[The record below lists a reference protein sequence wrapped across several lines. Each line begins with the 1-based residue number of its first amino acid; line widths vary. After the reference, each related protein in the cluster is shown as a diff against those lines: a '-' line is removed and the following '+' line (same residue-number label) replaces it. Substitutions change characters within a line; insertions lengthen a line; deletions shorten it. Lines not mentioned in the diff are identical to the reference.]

1 MSKNAFAA
9 GAAPGAPAAFY
20 SERIMDSQENLR
32 QKAKAKVQSAVLVLA
47 LAALAAAA
55 AEYRRATAPSAT
67 ASLVIE
73 MPEDAVSAAKGENAA
88 HKAKAAAE
96 DAGGGAKAAA
106 ENAGG
111 GAKAVAEDAGGG
123 AKAADGNKSD
133 TASSAG
139 NPGGR
144 MPGEELRKT
153 LAAVAAAEHHPQGQ
167 PLADVP
173 ATAPKSRLSAPTAAE
188 LEKQAAAVD
197 DAEAEGTGADNTG
210 AGNTGAGNT
219 GAAPVPEDGGKAA
232 QAGVADTAVA
242 GGNAADFLNYMRD
255 VHRRVAEV
263 SKPKSPLE
271 EIKAVRQR
279 LAPRP
284 KQALFQAGRIE
295 IYDSEKGV
303 VAVETTVQ
311 TVAAGKAV
319 NVAADDKAAVE
330 AAGEKAA
337 DVPAAEAEKAE
348 DKKAA
353 DVPAAGADKSEDAG
367 AVMLV
372 PAAVQGAKAANVA
385 AEDMNKAE
393 KGAGADKSAAADEA
407 AGETGRTEDA
417 GAVML
422 VPAAMQ
428 GAKAANVAADDKAVE
443 RAATE
448 AEKAEDKKA
457 ADVPAAEAEKDAV
470 ADKSTAADVPAAGA
484 DKSTAADEAEDKG
497 LQAAQGGAVD
507 KNELLRSVLQ
517 AADEIARAQNSTG
530 GEEMAAVPQAEPE
543 PKANPALAVEPKP
556 ENGGAIDLMKNIAA
570 RN

>member
-1 MSKNAFAA
+1 MPKNAFAA

-88 HKAKAAAE
+88 HKAKVA
-96 DAGGGAKAAA
+96 
-106 ENAGG
+106 
-111 GAKAVAEDAGGG
+111 AEDAGGG

-133 TASSAG
+133 TAPAAANS
-139 NPGGR
+139 GGR
-144 MPGEELRKT
+144 APGEELRKT

-197 DAEAEGTGADNTG
+197 DAEAKGTGADNTG
-210 AGNTGAGNT
+210 ADDTGAGNT
-219 GAAPVPEDGGKAA
+219 GAAPMPEDGGKAA

-271 EIKAVRQR
+271 EIKVVRQR

-311 TVAAGKAV
+311 TVAAGKAA
-319 NVAADDKAAVE
+319 NAAADDKAAVE
-330 AAGEKAA
+330 RAAAEDVNKAEDAAREKAA
-337 DVPAAEAEKAE
+337 N
-348 DKKAA
+348 
-353 DVPAAGADKSEDAG
+353 VPAAGADKST
-367 AVMLV
+367 
-372 PAAVQGAKAANVA
+372 
-385 AEDMNKAE
+385 
-393 KGAGADKSAAADEA
+393 AADEA

-428 GAKAANVAADDKAVE
+428 GGKAANAAADEAAGETGRTEDTGAVMLVPAAMQGGKAANAAADDKDAVE

-448 AEKAEDKKA
+448 DVNKAEDTPAGEKA
-457 ADVPAAEAEKDAV
+457 ADVPAAEAEKDA
-470 ADKSTAADVPAAGA
+470 GA
-484 DKSTAADEAEDKG
+484 DKSAAADESEDKG

-530 GEEMAAVPQAEPE
+530 GEEMAAVPQAEPA

-556 ENGGAIDLMKNIAA
+556 EDGGAIDLMKNIAA

>member
-1 MSKNAFAA
+1 MPKNAFAA

-47 LAALAAAA
+47 LAALAAAV

-96 DAGGGAKAAA
+96 
-106 ENAGG
+106 N
-111 GAKAVAEDAGGG
+111 AGGG

-133 TASSAG
+133 TAPAAG

-219 GAAPVPEDGGKAA
+219 GAAPMPEDGGKAA

-311 TVAAGKAV
+311 TVAAGKMANAAV
-319 NVAADDKAAVE
+319 DDKAA
-330 AAGEKAA
+330 EK
-337 DVPAAEAEKAE
+337 D
-348 DKKAA
+348 
-353 DVPAAGADKSEDAG
+353 AGADKSE
-367 AVMLV
+367 
-372 PAAVQGAKAANVA
+372 NV
-385 AEDMNKAE
+385 
-393 KGAGADKSAAADEA
+393 
-407 AGETGRTEDA
+407 

-428 GAKAANVAADDKAVE
+428 GGKMVNAA
-443 RAATE
+443 
-448 AEKAEDKKA
+448 AEDVNKAEDTPAGEKV

-470 ADKSTAADVPAAGA
+470 ADKSTAADEAAGETERTEDAGAVMLVPAAMQGGKAANAAAEDVNKAEDTPAGEKAADVPAAEAEKDAVA

-517 AADEIARAQNSTG
+517 AADEIARAQNSAG
-530 GEEMAAVPQAEPE
+530 GEEMATVPQAEPE

-556 ENGGAIDLMKNIAA
+556 EDGGAIDLMKNIAA

>member
-1 MSKNAFAA
+1 
-9 GAAPGAPAAFY
+9 
-20 SERIMDSQENLR
+20 MDSQENLR

-88 HKAKAAAE
+88 HKAKA
-96 DAGGGAKAAA
+96 
-106 ENAGG
+106 
-111 GAKAVAEDAGGG
+111 VAEDAGGG
-123 AKAADGNKSD
+123 AKTADGNKSD
-133 TASSAG
+133 AAPAAG

-197 DAEAEGTGADNTG
+197 DAEAKGTGADNTG
-210 AGNTGAGNT
+210 ADDTGAGNT

-319 NVAADDKAAVE
+319 NVAADDKAVE
-330 AAGEKAA
+330 RAAT
-337 DVPAAEAEKAE
+337 EAEKAE

-353 DVPAAGADKSEDAG
+353 DVPAAE
-367 AVMLV
+367 
-372 PAAVQGAKAANVA
+372 
-385 AEDMNKAE
+385 AE
-393 KGAGADKSAAADEA
+393 KDAGADKSTAADEA

-428 GAKAANVAADDKAVE
+428 GAKAANA
-443 RAATE
+443 
-448 AEKAEDKKA
+448 
-457 ADVPAAEAEKDAV
+457 AAEAEKDAG

-530 GEEMAAVPQAEPE
+530 GEEMAAVPQAEPA

>member
-1 MSKNAFAA
+1 MPKNAFAA
-9 GAAPGAPAAFY
+9 GVAPGAPAAFY

-96 DAGGGAKAAA
+96 
-106 ENAGG
+106 NAGG
-111 GAKAVAEDAGGG
+111 GAKAT
-123 AKAADGNKSD
+123 DGNKSD
-133 TASSAG
+133 TAPAAG

-153 LAAVAAAEHHPQGQ
+153 LAAVAAAEHHPQEQ

-210 AGNTGAGNT
+210 ADDTGAGNT

-353 DVPAAGADKSEDAG
+353 DVPAAEAEKDADADKST
-367 AVMLV
+367 
-372 PAAVQGAKAANVA
+372 
-385 AEDMNKAE
+385 
-393 KGAGADKSAAADEA
+393 AADEV
-407 AGETGRTEDA
+407 AGEAGRTEDA

-428 GAKAANVAADDKAVE
+428 GGKMVNAVADDKA
-443 RAATE
+443 A
-448 AEKAEDKKA
+448 DKGAGADKSAA
-457 ADVPAAEAEKDAV
+457 ADVPAAGADKSENVGAVMLVPAAVQGAKAANAAAEAEKD
-470 ADKSTAADVPAAGA
+470 AGA

>member
-1 MSKNAFAA
+1 MPAA
-9 GAAPGAPAAFY
+9 G
-20 SERIMDSQENLR
+20 QKLR
-32 QKAKAKVQSAVLVLA
+32 TAIKAIRL
-47 LAALAAAA
+47 
-55 AEYRRATAPSAT
+55 RRP
-67 ASLVIE
+67 
-73 MPEDAVSAAKGENAA
+73 
-88 HKAKAAAE
+88 
-96 DAGGGAKAAA
+96 
-106 ENAGG
+106 
-111 GAKAVAEDAGGG
+111 
-123 AKAADGNKSD
+123 
-133 TASSAG
+133 
-139 NPGGR
+139 
-144 MPGEELRKT
+144 ELRKT

-197 DAEAEGTGADNTG
+197 DAEAKGTGADNTG
-210 AGNTGAGNT
+210 ADDTGAGNT

-330 AAGEKAA
+330 KDAVA
-337 DVPAAEAEKAE
+337 DKSA
-348 DKKAA
+348 AA
-353 DVPAAGADKSEDAG
+353 DVPAAGADKSENVG

-372 PAAVQGAKAANVA
+372 PAAMQGGKAADVPA
-385 AEDMNKAE
+385 AEAE
-393 KGAGADKSAAADEA
+393 KDAGADKSAAADEA
-407 AGETGRTEDA
+407 AGEAGRTEDA

-428 GAKAANVAADDKAVE
+428 GGKAAEDVNK
-443 RAATE
+443 

-470 ADKSTAADVPAAGA
+470 ADKSTAADESAGETGRTEDAGAVMLVPAAM
-484 DKSTAADEAEDKG
+484 
-497 LQAAQGGAVD
+497 QGGAVD

-517 AADEIARAQNSTG
+517 AADEIARAQNNAG

>member
-1 MSKNAFAA
+1 MPKNAFAA

-47 LAALAAAA
+47 LAALAAAV

-96 DAGGGAKAAA
+96 
-106 ENAGG
+106 N
-111 GAKAVAEDAGGG
+111 AGGG

-133 TASSAG
+133 TAPAAG

-219 GAAPVPEDGGKAA
+219 GAAPMPEDGGKAA

-319 NVAADDKAAVE
+319 NVAADDKAVE
-330 AAGEKAA
+330 RAAAEDVNKAEDTPAGEKAA
-337 DVPAAEAEKAE
+337 DVPAAEAEK
-348 DKKAA
+348 DA
-353 DVPAAGADKSEDAG
+353 DADKST
-367 AVMLV
+367 
-372 PAAVQGAKAANVA
+372 
-385 AEDMNKAE
+385 
-393 KGAGADKSAAADEA
+393 AADEA

-428 GAKAANVAADDKAVE
+428 GAKAANVAAEDMN
-443 RAATE
+443 
-448 AEKAEDKKA
+448 KAEDTPAGEKA
-457 ADVPAAEAEKDAV
+457 ADVPAAAAEKDAV
-470 ADKSTAADVPAAGA
+470 ADKSA
-484 DKSTAADEAEDKG
+484 AADESEDKG

-530 GEEMAAVPQAEPE
+530 GEEMAAVPQVEPA

-556 ENGGAIDLMKNIAA
+556 EDGGAIDLMKNIAA

>member
-1 MSKNAFAA
+1 MPKNAFAA

-47 LAALAAAA
+47 LAALAAAV

-96 DAGGGAKAAA
+96 
-106 ENAGG
+106 N
-111 GAKAVAEDAGGG
+111 AGGG

-133 TASSAG
+133 TAPAAG

-219 GAAPVPEDGGKAA
+219 GAAPMPEDGGKAA

-319 NVAADDKAAVE
+319 NVAADDKAVE
-330 AAGEKAA
+330 RA
-337 DVPAAEAEKAE
+337 AAEAEKAE

-353 DVPAAGADKSEDAG
+353 DVPAAEAEKDAVADKSTAADEAAGETGRTEGAG

-372 PAAVQGAKAANVA
+372 PAAMQGGKAANAA
-385 AEDMNKAE
+385 AEDVNKAE
-393 KGAGADKSAAADEA
+393 DTPAGEKAADVPAAEAEKDADADKSTAADEA

-428 GAKAANVAADDKAVE
+428 GAKAANVAAEDMN
-443 RAATE
+443 
-448 AEKAEDKKA
+448 KAEDTPAGEKA
-457 ADVPAAEAEKDAV
+457 ADVPAAAAEKDAV
-470 ADKSTAADVPAAGA
+470 ADKSA
-484 DKSTAADEAEDKG
+484 AADESEDKG

-530 GEEMAAVPQAEPE
+530 GEEMAAVPQVEPA

-556 ENGGAIDLMKNIAA
+556 EDGGAIDLMKNIAA